1 MTIYS
6 FETFGEPLSTNSAA
20 LFSLGSC
27 TMKLPLQFGDTP
39 TEESWW
45 PLGNR
50 QPMVLLFLF
59 QCDCDA
65 RICGQTHLVAL
76 DASDEPL
83 LDVVVMALV

>member
-39 TEESWW
+39 TEES
-45 PLGNR
+45 
-50 QPMVLLFLF
+50 
-59 QCDCDA
+59 
-65 RICGQTHLVAL
+65 LVASRKPAA
-76 DASDEPL
+76 DGITFPL
-83 LDVVVMALV
+83 PM